1 MRRLCVELLRIT
13 SAGQKQKV
21 FPDDSWLKTLLK
33 TYDYAQSLYEN
44 KQSTDKKAV
53 LTEQNIPQNEEQHW
67 APLHSAAHEKCIV
80 LSECRESQEG
90 GRGVVW
96 LTAELNYSALLAAS
110 GSQSELLYSSSGIR
124 LNAAYTNLSWR
135 RRINKLWWETSR
147 WSRTVWGQRE
157 VQEARGRQ
165 TAECVLYKN
174 TFSIHEVWSRAK

>member
-1 MRRLCVELLRIT
+1 MIMHKVYMRISSQLIK
-13 SAGQKQKV
+13 KQYWQ
-21 FPDDSWLKTLLK
+21 SK
-33 TYDYAQSLYEN
+33 TYPRMRSSTEHPYIQQLMKNASFYLSVEKVKREAGELYDW
-44 KQSTDKKAV
+44 Q
-53 LTEQNIPQNEEQHW
+53 QNWTTLRYWQP
-67 APLHSAAHEKCIV
+67 AD
-80 LSECRESQEG
+80 R
-90 GRGVVW
+90 
-96 LTAELNYSALLAAS
+96 
-110 GSQSELLYSSSGIR
+110 SQSELLYSSSGIR